1 MATNY
6 NGNTDLIRGDKL
18 FIYIGTSTKPIAY
31 STSCSLEMSFE
42 TIDTA
47 NKMSG
52 NWVSS
57 LLGQGSWSISTD
69 ALIAKT
75 QDQSIDAVFDAMVGR
90 EAIKITMAEA
100 GADYVKGT
108 SWFEGEGFISSCN
121 VNANNGEVASMS
133 ITITGSGELKRIKVA

>member
-1 MATNY
+1 MATTY
-6 NGNTDLIRGDKL
+6 NPNTDLIRGDKL

-69 ALIAKT
+69 ALIAKS
-75 QDQSIDAVFDAMVGR
+75 QDQSIDAVFTAMTAR
-90 EAIKITMAEA
+90 EAIKVVRSEERRV
-100 GADYVKGT
+100 GK
-108 SWFEGEGFISSCN
+108 EC
-121 VNANNGEVASMS
+121 
-133 ITITGSGELKRIKVA
+133 